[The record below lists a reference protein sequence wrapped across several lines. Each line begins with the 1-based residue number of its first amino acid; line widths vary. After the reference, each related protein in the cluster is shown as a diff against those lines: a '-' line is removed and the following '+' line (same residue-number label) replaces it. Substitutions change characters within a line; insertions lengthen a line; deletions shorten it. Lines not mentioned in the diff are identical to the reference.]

1 MLGKQSR
8 LYIVPEQAVKCFEL
22 LKKNNFKMKQKK
34 KNGNCMLYCYF
45 YFPDQREKKKAHNNN
60 KIYGLGGNA

>member
-34 KNGNCMLYCYF
+34 NEWKLHVVLLF
-45 YFPDQREKKKAHNNN
+45 LFPRSAREEKGA
-60 KIYGLGGNA
+60 